1 MTYDNNSFCAFIKRT
16 GDINTITYP
25 FANGERVIIQRTYS
39 DEGIAVF
46 SEIRIEENGERT
58 ISVLPKEEMN
68 DDIFDRTREML
79 VEMYHKDE
87 NKDIRFLKHTLNID
101 EVTDDALTVQSVED
115 DYIEEE
121 TRREDENTPLAE
133 TFENAMAILN
143 ACLTE
148 KQKRRYL
155 KKHFEKKDERTIAIE
170 EGITQMSV
178 WESLQAAN
186 KQIKKYF
193 LKKSKKH
200 PVKTPKKSC

>member
-1 MTYDNNSFCAFIKRT
+1 MTYDNNSFCAFNKRT

-115 DYIEEE
+115 DYMEELTKHEEE
-121 TRREDENTPLAE
+121 NNPRAKTVK
-133 TFENAMAILN
+133 NALVILDS
-143 ACLTE
+143 CLTE
-148 KQKRRYL
+148 IQKRRYI
-155 KKHFEKKDERTIAIE
+155 KTKYNGKTTREVAAEEGVSQRTIQDSIE
-170 EGITQMSV
+170 LSED
-178 WESLQAAN
+178 
-186 KQIKKYF
+186 KIKKF
-193 LKKSKKH
+193 LKSGKIDLSKRSKKA
-200 PVKTPKKSC
+200 VK